1 MTIDDMKAVDVRTVD
16 PETLVDIRDVEID
29 QSLPQEER
37 IRSYVQQIRNPYVFK
52 CGEVIVKTVFAESG
66 PSLDECLER
75 YLRNR

>member
-52 CGEVIVKTVFAESG
+52 GGEVIVKTVFAESG

>member
-66 PSLDECLER
+66 PTLDECMKR
-75 YLRNR
+75 YLQNR

>member
-52 CGEVIVKTVFAESG
+52 CGEVIVKTIFAESG

>member
-1 MTIDDMKAVDVRTVD
+1 MTIDDMKAIDVRTVD

>member
-16 PETLVDIRDVEID
+16 PKTLVDIRDVEID

-66 PSLDECLER
+66 SSLDECLER

>member
-1 MTIDDMKAVDVRTVD
+1 MTIDEMKAVDVRTVD